1 MKRTI
6 LPVALA
12 ILAFGISQVR
22 SQEKEPQAS
31 WSSQNPGLI
40 RLSLEFTKAIQRG
53 DITTDD
59 AQKLAAR
66 ILGLP
71 DSTIMFLARRYH
83 KDRDF
88 EALAADVEDQKKAMA
103 PQTAINLK
111 ANDPAN
117 CRIRGAASTGVVSSI
132 VHLRRIAASLL
143 TDIITSVLKGSVA
156 RFLSQSPS
164 RVLKRCES

>member
-6 LPVALA
+6 LVVTLA
-12 ILAFGISQVR
+12 ILSFTIGLAR

-59 AQKLAAR
+59 AQTLSAR

-88 EALAADVEDQKKAMA
+88 AALTADIEDQKKALA
-103 PQTAINLK
+103 TQTGLNLK

-117 CRIRGAASTGVVSSI
+117 CQIRGCGFYWGCFFNSRPSENCSIPANRYYNECLEGVLGPI
-132 VHLRRIAASLL
+132 
-143 TDIITSVLKGSVA
+143 
-156 RFLSQSPS
+156 SQP
-164 RVLKRCES
+164 KP

>member
-103 PQTAINLK
+103 PQTGPNLK
-111 ANDPAN
+111 ANDLANCQIRGCGFYWGCFFNSRPSENCSIPAN
-117 CRIRGAASTGVVSSI
+117 RYYNECLEGVLGPI
-132 VHLRRIAASLL
+132 
-143 TDIITSVLKGSVA
+143 
-156 RFLSQSPS
+156 SQP
-164 RVLKRCES
+164 KP